1 MGNPNVMASGIVIA
15 IIAAAAVSV
24 FVILPA
30 NDFDFDDR
38 NLQPTYDNSADTS
51 AGTYDDDTNTG
62 KQLQQQPSTS
72 ISVPSYMQRSDN
84 TQRGDHLS
92 LVEIF
97 ENSESGVVRINVQR
111 DQQIQTNDNGVGSG
125 FVYDAQGHIVTNLH
139 VIQAAEAIYVTFL
152 DGHIYEATVV
162 GKDQFT
168 DIAVIKVN
176 VDKSPL
182 HPLTFGNSS
191 ELRVGEQV
199 ASIGNPFGLSG
210 SMTSGIISQVGR
222 LLPSSAGYSIPD
234 VIQTDAAINPGNSG
248 GPLLN
253 MHGEVVGINNAIQ
266 STTGEFAGVGF
277 AIPSLTAA
285 TIVPILI
292 EEGSY
297 SHPWI
302 GISGRDIDIE
312 TARLMGIDDVVGFL
326 VIDVID
332 GSPAEDA
339 GLYPSETIAIIQGEE
354 IPIGGDVILGIDG
367 NDVRKITD
375 ILIHLQ
381 RSKSVGDGLVLDVLR
396 DGQIIQKSLMLQ
408 ARPGQ

>member
-1 MGNPNVMASGIVIA
+1 MASGIVVA
-15 IIAAAAVSV
+15 IIAAAVVSV
-24 FVILPA
+24 FVIFPA
-30 NDFDFDDR
+30 SDFGSDDR
-38 NLQPTYDNSADTS
+38 SLQPPYDNSADTS
-51 AGTYDDDTNTG
+51 AGLYDDDDNMG
-62 KQLQQQPSTS
+62 NQMQPQQPSPPAPVST
-72 ISVPSYMQRSDN
+72 PSY
-84 TQRGDHLS
+84 TQRPDNASYGSHLS

-97 ENSESGVVRINVQR
+97 EDSESGVVRINVQR
-111 DQQIQTNDNGVGSG
+111 SPQIQANDNGVGSG
-125 FVYDAQGHIVTNLH
+125 FVYDMQGHIVTNLH
-139 VIQAAEAIYVTFL
+139 VIQEAEAIYVTFL
-152 DGHIYEATVV
+152 DGRIYEAAVV
-162 GKDQFT
+162 GEDKFT
-168 DIAVIKVN
+168 DIAVIKAN
-176 VDKSPL
+176 VDKSSL

-210 SMTSGIISQVGR
+210 SMTSGIVSQVGR

-277 AIPSLTAA
+277 AIPSLTAV
-285 TIVPILI
+285 TIVPTLI

-326 VIDVID
+326 VVDVIS

-339 GLYPSETIAIIQGEE
+339 GLHPSETTATIQGEE
-354 IPIGGDVILGIDG
+354 IQIGGDVILGIDG
-367 NDVRKITD
+367 NDVRKIAD

-381 RSKSVGDGLVLDVLR
+381 RSKSVGDELVLDVLR
-396 DGQIIQKSLMLQ
+396 DGQMIQKSLVLQ
-408 ARPGQ
+408 TRPAQ